1 LIQIFEP
8 NLVQNT
14 NTGIN
19 TLVWSNLHKLK
30 IQDGGG
36 RHLGFRKMSITP
48 ITICAKIGGQMH
60 HGHAEMTH
68 GQKSKP
74 ELFLRH
80 VIIIMNKDVYIKRM
94 SGT

>member
-1 LIQIFEP
+1 MCVDLSDCDLSDLNSE
-8 NLVQNT
+8 L
-14 NTGIN
+14 
-19 TLVWSNLHKLK
+19 
-30 IQDGGG
+30 D
-36 RHLGFRKMSITP
+36 RA
-48 ITICAKIGGQMH
+48 ICAKIGGQMH